1 MIVVTAPTSMIGRQ
15 VLDHVLKGHE
25 EVRVVVRDPSKLHVD
40 LRHKVQVV
48 VGSHGDPA
56 VIDQALRGANAVFWL
71 LPPDPR
77 AESVSAAYL
86 DFTRPAAMSLRAN
99 GVKNVVG
106 VSALGRGTA
115 VAGRAGY
122 VTASLAMD
130 DMIAGTG
137 TNYRALTM
145 PSFMDNLLRQTA
157 SIRNQGMFFSPIS
170 EDRKT
175 PTCATRDIARVA
187 ATLLTDRDWTGVEE
201 RPVLGPEDLS
211 FADMAGI
218 MSDVL
223 GKTVRFRRVSGEAY
237 KSRLMDLGM
246 SDAMAQGMLDMA
258 TAKDEGLD
266 NGVGRTSGFSTPTSF
281 REWCQDTL
289 KPELLK
295 RAA

>member
-25 EVRVVVRDPSKLHVD
+25 EVRVVVRDPSKLPLDV
-40 LRHKVQVV
+40 RQKVHLVE
-48 VGSHGDPA
+48 GSHGDPA
-56 VIDQALRGANAVFWL
+56 VIDQAFRGADAVFWL
-71 LPPDPR
+71 SPPDPR
-77 AESVSAAYL
+77 ADSVVAAYL

-187 ATLLTDRDWTGVEE
+187 AKLLTDRDWKGVEE

-218 MSDVL
+218 ISDVL
-223 GKTVRFRRVSGEAY
+223 GKTVRFQRISGEAY
-237 KSRLMDLGM
+237 KARLVHLGM

-266 NGVGRTSGFSTPTSF
+266 NGVTRTPEFSTPTSF
-281 REWCQDTL
+281 DEWCQDML
-289 KPELLK
+289 KPEVLG